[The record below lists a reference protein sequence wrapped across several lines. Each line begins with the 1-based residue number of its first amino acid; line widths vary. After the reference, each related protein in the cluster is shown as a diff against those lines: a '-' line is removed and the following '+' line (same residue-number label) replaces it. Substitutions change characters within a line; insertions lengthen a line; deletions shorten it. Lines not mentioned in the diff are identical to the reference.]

1 MCRNFKKII
10 SVLLILSLLAVCGCT
25 KETDEPN
32 VPTTDELIASQYND
46 LITDAGS
53 ETDAGKIIDYVRS
66 WAEDNDISCDT
77 ASNGSLV
84 MKFKASK
91 GCDEYP
97 STALHCSISGTDNEN
112 EMQYLAVM
120 MYAVTHLDKHGEL
133 SAIVSPADT
142 KADIDRKYI
151 KTDNFI
157 NLEYSE
163 DDLSLLTSC
172 AASSKY
178 RLSHR
183 INYTSPRYDT
193 AYRITIKNLKGGK
206 VSDLEE
212 GHPNPLLNINSIL
225 ANFKTNGLLYDLA
238 KFKGGT
244 SSDSYGTR
252 ASAVVVISRS
262 DAESFEKCLDKAI
275 AKFDKKWGDLEEGYE
290 FSYEQTDMP
299 SRVMTPESAS
309 DIVSLFYTMLSGV
322 YLTDEDTDETVAYT
336 NIGRLSI
343 KNSIASVRIKAAS
356 KSYPTL
362 TEMDDAVKTIAEISN
377 FSYRKTSSS
386 VLWKEY
392 ENRGLLGSFQF
403 AADEI
408 TGNKIAEA
416 STFETHL
423 CGVLKDRNNSLSLL
437 SFGLNYNHW
446 DDAANTIIEFL
457 EDITAADIVSQYFGA
472 E

>member
-183 INYTSPRYDT
+183 IDMILPTELQLKTSR
-193 AYRITIKNLKGGK
+193 A
-206 VSDLEE
+206 
-212 GHPNPLLNINSIL
+212 
-225 ANFKTNGLLYDLA
+225 A
-238 KFKGGT
+238 KF
-244 SSDSYGTR
+244 R
-252 ASAVVVISRS
+252 
-262 DAESFEKCLDKAI
+262 
-275 AKFDKKWGDLEEGYE
+275 
-290 FSYEQTDMP
+290 
-299 SRVMTPESAS
+299 
-309 DIVSLFYTMLSGV
+309 
-322 YLTDEDTDETVAYT
+322 
-336 NIGRLSI
+336 
-343 KNSIASVRIKAAS
+343 
-356 KSYPTL
+356 
-362 TEMDDAVKTIAEISN
+362 
-377 FSYRKTSSS
+377 
-386 VLWKEY
+386 
-392 ENRGLLGSFQF
+392 
-403 AADEI
+403 
-408 TGNKIAEA
+408 
-416 STFETHL
+416 
-423 CGVLKDRNNSLSLL
+423 VLKKVIQIRCL
-437 SFGLNYNHW
+437 
-446 DDAANTIIEFL
+446 T
-457 EDITAADIVSQYFGA
+457 
-472 E
+472 

>member
-10 SVLLILSLLAVCGCT
+10 SVLLILSLLAVCSCT

-77 ASNGSLV
+77 ASNGSLA

-91 GCDEYP
+91 DCGEYP

-112 EMQYLAVM
+112 EMQYLATM
-120 MYAVTHLDKHGEL
+120 IYTITHLDKHGEL
-133 SAIVSPADT
+133 TAIVSPADT
-142 KADIDRKYI
+142 VADIDRKYI
-151 KTDNFI
+151 RTDNFI

-183 INYTSPRYDT
+183 ISYTSPRYDT
-193 AYRITIKNLKGGK
+193 AYRITIKNLKGGR

-238 KFKGGT
+238 EFRGGA

-252 ASAVVVISRS
+252 ASAVVVISQS
-262 DAESFEKCLDKAI
+262 DAESFEKRLDKAI

-299 SRVMTPESAS
+299 SRVMTPGSAG
-309 DIVSLFYTMLSGV
+309 DIVSLFYTMISGV
-322 YLTDEDTDETVAYT
+322 YLTDEDTDEPVAYT
-336 NIGRLSI
+336 NIGRLSV
-343 KNSIASVRIKAAS
+343 KNGTASVRIKAAS

-362 TEMDDAVKTIAEISN
+362 AEMDDAVKTIAEISN

-408 TGNKIAEA
+408 TGNKIAET

-437 SFGLNYNHW
+437 SFGLNYNCW
-446 DDAANTIIEFL
+446 DDAANTVIEFL

>member
-1 MCRNFKKII
+1 
-10 SVLLILSLLAVCGCT
+10 
-25 KETDEPN
+25 
-32 VPTTDELIASQYND
+32 
-46 LITDAGS
+46 
-53 ETDAGKIIDYVRS
+53 
-66 WAEDNDISCDT
+66 
-77 ASNGSLV
+77 

-206 VSDLEE
+206 VSGLEE

-238 KFKGGT
+238 EFKGGT

-275 AKFDKKWGDLEEGYE
+275 AKFDKNGEILRRAMN
-290 FSYEQTDMP
+290 FHMN
-299 SRVMTPESAS
+299 R
-309 DIVSLFYTMLSGV
+309 
-322 YLTDEDTDETVAYT
+322 
-336 NIGRLSI
+336 
-343 KNSIASVRIKAAS
+343 RIC
-356 KSYPTL
+356 L
-362 TEMDDAVKTIAEISN
+362 Q
-377 FSYRKTSSS
+377 
-386 VLWKEY
+386 
-392 ENRGLLGSFQF
+392 GL
-403 AADEI
+403 
-408 TGNKIAEA
+408 
-416 STFETHL
+416 
-423 CGVLKDRNNSLSLL
+423 
-437 SFGLNYNHW
+437 
-446 DDAANTIIEFL
+446 
-457 EDITAADIVSQYFGA
+457 
-472 E
+472 